1 MQIPVTCS
9 RWQECHISHKEP
21 VIPATIVFQVI
32 ACQHRSHEFGC
43 EVWQGHLNTT
53 EKKYT
58 RSVLYAVF

>member
-1 MQIPVTCS
+1 MQITVTCS

-43 EVWQGHLNTT
+43 HVWQGHLNTT
-53 EKKYT
+53 EK
-58 RSVLYAVF
+58 SI